1 MSKNSFILS
10 KNSPYFL
17 TQNMSRIQISIQLQY
32 TGEGIIFNVFLF
44 GHFLGKIQAFQ
55 SLKAVIR
62 LLWDNKCNYSLK
74 EMLWDTLGT
83 ITIILCSTMSLC
95 FFRFLSADL
104 FLACFSLA
112 LVKTNK
118 QTLCQI
124 LITVSCYINEI
135 I

>member
-1 MSKNSFILS
+1 
-10 KNSPYFL
+10 
-17 TQNMSRIQISIQLQY
+17 MSRIQISIQLQY

-74 EMLWDTLGT
+74 EMLLDTLGT

-95 FFRFLSADL
+95 FFRFLSWKLSHRPSDL
-104 FLACFSLA
+104 
-112 LVKTNK
+112 
-118 QTLCQI
+118 
-124 LITVSCYINEI
+124 SCNLGVGYHWGSFFDSF
-135 I
+135 